1 MAACLSGWRCA
12 GIASKALALIKFLIS
27 TCFASFIFCFS
38 SGSRDLSL
46 TSIALLRSCEV
57 KNDPKFPL
65 NCFQPRLVSGMPIA
79 TSIAAVSCVQ
89 NDCAY
94 SSWKLC
100 DIVSHGPCF
109 SFIIPPLIPPLGARC
124 CPRRG
129 RTFWKCFLSPNTFE
143 GSHGFFIY
151 LSFILHVIVYFISH
165 IIILSNPYICHPLN
179 VRKSKADGGD
189 WPTPPGIHS
198 SLTDAFRNCSGT
210 ALINREPQI
219 NHTTDLGP

>member
-46 TSIALLRSCEV
+46 TSIALLRSCGQ
-57 KNDPKFPL
+57 KWPKVSTQLFPTP
-65 NCFQPRLVSGMPIA
+65 FGFRH
-79 TSIAAVSCVQ
+79 
-89 NDCAY
+89 AY
-94 SSWKLC
+94 SYLYRSRFLC
-100 DIVSHGPCF
+100 PKWLCIFVLKTLRHCLPWTLF
-109 SFIIPPLIPPLGARC
+109 FIHHSSTHSPPGARC

-151 LSFILHVIVYFISH
+151 PSFILHVIGYFISH

-189 WPTPPGIHS
+189 WPTPPGILLWLMPS
-198 SLTDAFRNCSGT
+198 ATV
-210 ALINREPQI
+210 
-219 NHTTDLGP
+219 LGRP